1 MKKYRVAIAGAN
13 GRMGKQLIQAVL
25 DHPELTLTVAS
36 VREESTLA
44 GLDAGETAGCG
55 HLNMPLITQLE
66 KVHEKFD
73 LLIDFTSPQ
82 SSLHNLQCCI
92 QHNKAIIIGTTGF
105 TDQQRQRLQQAGR
118 SIPVLFAANFSIGV
132 NLMLNLVQEAAR
144 VMGNNAD
151 IEILEAHHR
160 NKVDAPSGTAL
171 AIGEA
176 IATTLG
182 WSLNEQAVY
191 SREGHTG
198 VRPEK
203 SIGFAT
209 IRAGDI
215 IGEHS
220 ALFAN
225 LDEQIVITHKAT
237 NRMTF
242 ANGAVDA
249 AYWIADKPAGFYSMR
264 DVLIK

>member
-13 GRMGKQLIQAVL
+13 GRMGKQLILAMHG
-25 DHPELTLTVAS
+25 HPELILTVAT
-36 VREESTLA
+36 VREGSEFV
-44 GLDAGETAGCG
+44 GLDAGELAGCG
-55 HLNMPLITQLE
+55 NLNVPLITNLD
-66 KVHEKFD
+66 KAHEQFD
-73 LLIDFTSPQ
+73 LLIDFTAPQ
-82 SSLHNLQCCI
+82 SSLRHIQCC
-92 QHNKAIIIGTTGF
+92 QRHNKAIIIGTTGF
-105 TDQQRQRLQQAGR
+105 EAEQRQAMLEASQV
-118 SIPVLFAANFSIGV
+118 IPILLAANFSIGI
-132 NLMLNLVQEAAR
+132 NLMLILVREAAR
-144 VMGNNAD
+144 VMGDSVD

-176 IATTLG
+176 IAGTFG
-182 WSLNEQAVY
+182 WSLSERAIY
-191 SREGHTG
+191 SRMGQTG

-209 IRAGDI
+209 LRAGDI

-220 ALFAN
+220 ALFAD

-242 ANGAVDA
+242 AKGALSA
-249 AYWIADKPAGFYSMR
+249 ACWLASKSAGFYSMS
-264 DVLIK
+264 DVLAK